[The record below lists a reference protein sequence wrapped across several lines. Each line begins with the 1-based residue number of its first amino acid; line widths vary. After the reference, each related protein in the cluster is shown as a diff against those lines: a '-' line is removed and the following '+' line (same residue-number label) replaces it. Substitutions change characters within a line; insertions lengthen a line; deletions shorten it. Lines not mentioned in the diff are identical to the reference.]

1 MIDKELLKLLKG
13 EKKYVYILVGL
24 NILQLLLTVLITICI
39 CFSFQILIYNSKTSF
54 NDYLPVLIIS
64 IVTIITKVILYKLNG
79 NIQSKLG
86 ILVKENLRKKIYKK
100 LTELKTSNLNEIDNA
115 KILQVSIEGVEQL
128 DLYYSLFIPQFYYSM
143 ISPLI
148 LFIIFAFVN
157 IYSAIVLLLLLPL
170 IPIIIIRISKFAK
183 KVFSR
188 YWNQYIKMGSTF
200 LDNIQGLKELKI
212 YNYDS
217 VISKKMDDQAEA
229 FRKVTMKVLIMQ
241 LTSITVM
248 DMVAYGGAAIGI
260 VVAFFTAKTD
270 IFFNQIQP
278 TILILFFVLLAV
290 EFFLPLRQ
298 LGSAFHISMN
308 GVSSGKILKQILN
321 LEQSS
326 IENKKDIEI
335 KNYSI
340 KMDKLSFLYC
350 DRLILDNISVYF
362 KEKQI
367 TAISGISGSG
377 KTTITNI
384 LRQQLLNYN
393 GEVFLD
399 NYNLKEVNTKFLYKN
414 IGYISYNSHIF
425 NTSIRQNFYYYNPN
439 IKDEEIYNLIKFVN
453 LDDFMLDK
461 DLDYVI
467 DENSLNISG
476 GQKQRLILAFN
487 LASNKKILILDEAT
501 SNIDNQSESII
512 LDIIKKLSKEKTII
526 FITHRIKNLKIADYI
541 YFIKDQSIS
550 EEGSY
555 EDLIYSKKDFYK
567 LYTQQQKLE
576 SVLGNGVK
584 YE

>member
-340 KMDKLSFLYC
+340 KMDKLSFSYG

-453 LDDFMLDK
+453 LDDFMQDK

-576 SVLGNGVK
+576 SVLEKGAK

>member
-39 CFSFQILIYNSKTSF
+39 CFSFQILIYNSKTNF

-86 ILVKENLRKKIYKK
+86 VLVKENLRNKIYKK

-217 VISKKMDDQAEA
+217 VISKNMDDQAEA

-340 KMDKLSFLYC
+340 KMDKLSFSYG

-467 DENSLNISG
+467 NEDSLNISG

-541 YFIKDQSIS
+541 YFIKDRSIS

-555 EDLIYSKKDFYK
+555 EDLIYAEKDFYK

-576 SVLGNGVK
+576 SVLEKGVK